1 MQATCRQLL
10 CCSPRRLFPCRSWRS
25 AARRLAIALSVTGPL
40 ILLAPVV
47 RLAAQKP
54 GTLTGTVTAADA
66 TPLAHAQVRLV
77 GTALAA
83 VAGADGSFRVG
94 GIPAGA
100 QSLEVKLLGY
110 APLLLAVDIV
120 SGETLNMRLVLA
132 TEGVPL
138 PAVEVK
144 ASRAFV
150 TPEMK
155 GFAERRARGA
165 GQFFTREEIVRM
177 QARLLTDVLRRVPG
191 MQIQS
196 VNSAYG
202 TSYAVQT
209 GRSGGPVGTR
219 VCPTLFYMNGSP
231 FPLTTDV
238 TIDHYVA
245 PEEVIGIEVYNGAA
259 QIPPQ
264 FNSGMYNAH
273 CGVVVIW
280 TRNGIEP
287 SRR

>member
-10 CCSPRRLFPCRSWRS
+10 CCSPGRLFPCRSWRS
-25 AARRLAIALSVTGPL
+25 AARRLAIALSLAGPL
-40 ILLAPVV
+40 ILLLPAV
-47 RLAAQKP
+47 RLAAQNP
-54 GTLTGTVTAADA
+54 GTLTGTVTADDA
-66 TPLAHAQVRLV
+66 TPLARAQVKVIGTTLATV
-77 GTALAA
+77 GGL
-83 VAGADGSFRVG
+83 DGSFRLAGV
-94 GIPAGA
+94 PSGA
-100 QSLEVKLLGY
+100 QSLEVKVLGY
-110 APLLLAVDIV
+110 TPLVLAVDILA
-120 SGETLNMRLVLA
+120 GETLNLHLQLA
-132 TEGVPL
+132 AEAVPL

-144 ASRAFV
+144 ASPVFV

-155 GFAERRARGA
+155 GFAERKARGA

-202 TSYAVQT
+202 TSYTIQT
-209 GRSGGPVGTR
+209 GRSGGPVGAR
-219 VCPTLFYMNGSP
+219 VCPVLFYINGTP
-231 FPLTTDV
+231 FPLSTDV

-245 PEEVIGIEVYNGAA
+245 PEEVIGLEVYNGTA

-287 SRR
+287 GRR